1 MLAAAKLPLG
11 EIVEITTEHG
21 LRYVQITHHH
31 PSYPEVVRALKG
43 CFEQRPS
50 LDSLALAQ
58 SDFHALC
65 PVGDSLAAGTL
76 KGEALGSRPLPDHA
90 HAFPTFRTPI
100 RDRRGDVIYWWFWD
114 GEALRFDAAP
124 PPEAE
129 TWPLREITGAGTL
142 LRRLTQS

>member
-90 HAFPTFRTPI
+90 RAFPTFRTPI

-114 GEALRFDAAP
+114 GRGLTYDVELTEAQSALP
-124 PPEAE
+124 M
-129 TWPLREITGAGTL
+129 REVMTGARFLEL
-142 LRRLTQS
+142 LAQ